1 MFNFKAGLLPFKKIV
16 FICIIKSPLKIIKSA
31 FCFML
36 QALLVFEIFTF
47 LY

>member
-1 MFNFKAGLLPFKKIV
+1 MFNFKAGLLPSKKIV
-16 FICIIKSPLKIIKSA
+16 FIYFIESPLKIIKSA

-36 QALLVFEIFTF
+36 QALLVFEIFAF